1 MNNDNLDINDL
12 KLKQIKAIIELKR
25 EVNKIRYDFNT
36 KYNKGEI
43 DENIH
48 KLIINK
54 IDQIINSLIGD
65 VEFIVE

>member
-1 MNNDNLDINDL
+1 MENNKVDVNEL
-12 KLKQIKAIIELKR
+12 KLNQIKAIIELRR
-25 EVNKIRYDFNT
+25 EVNKIRYDFNS
-36 KYNKGEI
+36 KFNKGEI

-54 IDQIINSLIGD
+54 IDQITNTLISD